1 MKILDKVLT
10 SISDRNT
17 TRNDTIHLFLD
28 ILLLVKTANSHSDLQ
43 YCIVS
48 LCSLF
53 KNCEFPIDIDYRT
66 FENDALVASRL
77 AAHLT
82 ALSFNER
89 VEDKKYLSKINVYS
103 IVRLAL
109 SESENIYDIKI
120 MFDRSQ
126 SQGRLMVHGTKD
138 LKNKVMEV
146 KDFQQILEDSKNF
159 QWYNKWM
166 SEKKLTNY
174 TVTNWIYKYDDL
186 KKGLDTSHINQLNQ
200 LVYPTMLDLN
210 AQRFVTNITYD
221 CLNGIWNRV
230 VSVPFIHPNGDI
242 RYILFFSMAFLIK
255 NVDNILFFSLS
266 YSA

>member
-1 MKILDKVLT
+1 
-10 SISDRNT
+10 
-17 TRNDTIHLFLD
+17 
-28 ILLLVKTANSHSDLQ
+28 
-43 YCIVS
+43 
-48 LCSLF
+48 
-53 KNCEFPIDIDYRT
+53 
-66 FENDALVASRL
+66 
-77 AAHLT
+77 
-82 ALSFNER
+82 
-89 VEDKKYLSKINVYS
+89 
-103 IVRLAL
+103 
-109 SESENIYDIKI
+109 
-120 MFDRSQ
+120 
-126 SQGRLMVHGTKD
+126 
-138 LKNKVMEV
+138 MEI

-242 RYILFFSMAFLIK
+242 RYI
-255 NVDNILFFSLS
+255 
-266 YSA
+266 